1 MVGQRVR
8 PDYNLVHGS
17 KGESMRKL
25 ALMLAFLSLIPVLHA
40 KTRKDVPPA
49 PLPEAI
55 VTAHKVFLS
64 NGGGSDLAYDSFYS
78 EMKKW
83 GKYQIVGSP
92 NDAELI
98 VELSYQ
104 VEDRGTRVW
113 SSVNTYNNSTQVH
126 SRQIIDP
133 KLILTVYDA
142 RTKNSL
148 WSTVDHRRL
157 ARMEKNQEK
166 EMINSAERLVE
177 ELRSRS
183 GTPNDR
189 PGAPPLIQQ

>member
-1 MVGQRVR
+1 MC
-8 PDYNLVHGS
+8 
-17 KGESMRKL
+17 KGEFMRTLVLTL
-25 ALMLAFLSLIPVLHA
+25 ALLSLIPAMQA

-49 PLPEAI
+49 PLPEAV

-64 NGGGSDLAYDSFYS
+64 NGGGSDLAYDAFYS

-92 NDAELI
+92 NDADLI

-104 VEDRGTRVW
+104 VEDMGTRVW
-113 SSVNTYNNSTQVH
+113 SSVNTYNNTTQVH

-133 KLILTVYDA
+133 KLILTIYDA
-142 RTKNSL
+142 KTKNSL
-148 WSTVDHRRL
+148 WSTIDHRRL
-157 ARMEKNQEK
+157 ARMEKNREK

-183 GTPNDR
+183 VTT
-189 PGAPPLIQQ
+189 Q

>member
-1 MVGQRVR
+1 
-8 PDYNLVHGS
+8 
-17 KGESMRKL
+17 MRKL
-25 ALMLAFLSLIPVLHA
+25 ALMLAFLSLIPALHA

-55 VTAHKVFLS
+55 LTAHKVFLS
-64 NGGGSDLAYDSFYS
+64 NGGGSDLAYDAFYS

-104 VEDRGTRVW
+104 VEDLGTRVW
-113 SSVNTYNNSTQVH
+113 SSVNTYNNTTQVH

-142 RTKNSL
+142 KTKNSL

-157 ARMEKNQEK
+157 ARMEKNREK

-183 GTPNDR
+183 GTP
-189 PGAPPLIQQ
+189 Q